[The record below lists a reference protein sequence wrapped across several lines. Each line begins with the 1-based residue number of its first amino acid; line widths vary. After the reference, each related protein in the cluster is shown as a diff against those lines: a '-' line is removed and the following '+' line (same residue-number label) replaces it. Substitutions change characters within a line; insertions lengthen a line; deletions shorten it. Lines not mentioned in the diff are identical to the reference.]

1 MMRRDH
7 GPGLHVTAKGPA
19 AVRLTPEAN
28 EELIAF
34 ARARSLTSAR
44 HLAGMMRMVRESFL
58 RT

>member
-1 MMRRDH
+1 
-7 GPGLHVTAKGPA
+7 LHVTAKGPA

-44 HLAGMMRMVRESFL
+44 HLAGMMPMLRESFL